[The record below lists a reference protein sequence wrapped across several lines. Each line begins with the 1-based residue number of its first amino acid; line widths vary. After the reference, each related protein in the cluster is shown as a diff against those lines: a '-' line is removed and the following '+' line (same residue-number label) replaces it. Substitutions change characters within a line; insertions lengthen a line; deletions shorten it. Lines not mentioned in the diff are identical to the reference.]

1 MMFTRITVTEEKQ
14 YMRQCLRRNRKK
26 RVGRKKHGFRE
37 GRGRTEKNGVRI
49 WGERHEAGAAGQ
61 QMTRKPDKVGS
72 WEKGGGSQSEGKRE
86 EKRLTARVEEISL
99 LSVCQFDRRKTE
111 NSWGLSLHACV
122 CPCVLLPTAKT
133 GCPVFGICEFTPERE
148 REMGGTARTARDQ
161 RHTHTCVH
169 THTHTHREQ
178 PVLAVTGQPAGL
190 LDVIWI
196 PAEIIDSERSH
207 SHTSHLQMPSH
218 SSSHILNMVEL
229 SSLHQERGRRRGR
242 RSRI

>member
-1 MMFTRITVTEEKQ
+1 MSEEEEEEKSW
-14 YMRQCLRRNRKK
+14 KK
-26 RVGRKKHGFRE
+26 E
-37 GRGRTEKNGVRI
+37 TWTSRTEKNGVRI

-61 QMTRKPDKVGS
+61 RMTRKPDKVGS

-122 CPCVLLPTAKT
+122 CACVLLPTAKT

-169 THTHTHREQ
+169 THTR
-178 PVLAVTGQPAGL
+178 TG
-190 LDVIWI
+190 
-196 PAEIIDSERSH
+196 
-207 SHTSHLQMPSH
+207 
-218 SSSHILNMVEL
+218 
-229 SSLHQERGRRRGR
+229 SSLCWQWLVSLQDCWMWSGYLQR
-242 RSRI
+242 

>member
-148 REMGGTARTARDQ
+148 REMGGHGKDSQRSKTHPHMCAHTRTR
-161 RHTHTCVH
+161 
-169 THTHTHREQ
+169 
-178 PVLAVTGQPAGL
+178 TG
-190 LDVIWI
+190 
-196 PAEIIDSERSH
+196 
-207 SHTSHLQMPSH
+207 
-218 SSSHILNMVEL
+218 
-229 SSLHQERGRRRGR
+229 SSLCWQ
-242 RSRI
+242 

>member
-61 QMTRKPDKVGS
+61 RMTRKPDKVGS

-169 THTHTHREQ
+169 THTHAQGAACVGSDWSACRTVGCDLDTCRDNRFREVTLTHI
-178 PVLAVTGQPAGL
+178 PPA
-190 LDVIWI
+190 D
-196 PAEIIDSERSH
+196 AQSQQFSH
-207 SHTSHLQMPSH
+207 S
-218 SSSHILNMVEL
+218 
-229 SSLHQERGRRRGR
+229 
-242 RSRI
+242 